1 MLTESSENESS
12 NSDPNYAIRKNDSS
26 AEFVAS
32 LEKLCLEN
40 INRLIFG
47 HLNIKSIRNKLGLLT
62 NVIQGKF
69 DILLVSETKIDIY
82 FPSGQFIIPGF
93 ATPYRF
99 DRNRK
104 GGGLLFCLREV
115 VARLFLQ
122 SSKNLFSDFLKEISK
137 VLELPTSNCEH
148 FSIMGDLNSEVKE
161 KYLTEFCQLYNFKKL
176 INMPSFKN
184 PSNPSCRDV
193 ILTNHPR
200 SFQNSLVIDTG
211 LSDFHRMTV
220 TVMKTYFPKLCS
232 KLINYRDFQKFSN
245 AAFRDELLTNLCHI
259 APNYDDFIKMVN
271 RVLFYKDG

>member
-1 MLTESSENESS
+1 M
-12 NSDPNYAIRKNDSS
+12 
-26 AEFVAS
+26 
-32 LEKLCLEN
+32 
-40 INRLIFG
+40 
-47 HLNIKSIRNKLGLLT
+47 
-62 NVIQGKF
+62 
-69 DILLVSETKIDIY
+69 
-82 FPSGQFIIPGF
+82 
-93 ATPYRF
+93 
-99 DRNRK
+99 
-104 GGGLLFCLREV
+104 
-115 VARLFLQ
+115 
-122 SSKNLFSDFLKEISK
+122 KEISK

-232 KLINYRDFQKFSN
+232 KLINDRDFQKFSN

>member
-62 NVIQGKF
+62 NVIQGKL

-137 VLELPTSNCEH
+137 VLDLPTSNCEH
-148 FSIMGDLNSEVKE
+148 FSIMGDLNSKVKE

-232 KLINYRDFQKFSN
+232 KLINDRDFQKFSN